1 MAIVLKSTS
10 DQYGT
15 MAVLIHWVSAVLIL
29 ILIVS
34 GFRAAGTVNPAAKV
48 VLLRGHVPIAIGV
61 FALTLLRIVWWF
73 GFDRKPD
80 PVAGAPRWQERTAR
94 MAHFLF
100 YVVILGMIASG
111 IGMMSLSGA
120 APLIFGGES
129 ALLPD
134 FWKYPPRLP
143 HAIGARLL
151 LALLVLHVGAAVYHH
166 FVRHDGL
173 LWRMWLSRQPAERSV
188 EKAEMSGHRSLP

>member
-15 MAVLIHWVSAVLIL
+15 VAVLIHWVSAVLIL
-29 ILIVS
+29 VLIVL
-34 GFRAAGTVNPAAKV
+34 GFRAAGTMNPAAKAAI
-48 VLLRGHVPIAIGV
+48 LRVHVPIAIGV
-61 FALTLLRIVWWF
+61 LALTLLRIVWWL

-80 PVAGAPRWQERTAR
+80 PVAGAPRWQERTAPVV
-94 MAHFLF
+94 HVLF
-100 YVVILGMIASG
+100 YVVILGMVASG
-111 IGMMSLSGA
+111 IGMIALSGA

-151 LALLVLHVGAAVYHH
+151 LALLVLHVGAALYHQ
-166 FVRHDGL
+166 FVRRDGL
-173 LWRMWLSRQPAERSV
+173 LWRMWLARD
-188 EKAEMSGHRSLP
+188 